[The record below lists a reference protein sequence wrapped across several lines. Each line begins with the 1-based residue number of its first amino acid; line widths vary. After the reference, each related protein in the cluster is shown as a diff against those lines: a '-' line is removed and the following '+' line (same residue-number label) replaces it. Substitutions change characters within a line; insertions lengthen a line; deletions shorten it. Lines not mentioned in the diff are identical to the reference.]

1 MSTPPSTPPGTPP
14 RTPPNAPAAASRTIA
29 AGGYSRPLPGFVECG
44 DTFVIERLPGEPA
57 GALLVALVDGLG
69 HGSEAGIAAQAAA
82 RTVLGHRELPPEQ
95 ILRHCDRQLHPT
107 RGAAMAVLRLEADG
121 RGEFCGIGNIEVQS
135 LAGRP
140 AGLFC
145 LPGIVGH
152 SVRILRTMPFT
163 MQSGDIYCLHS
174 DGVSGRGNLRA
185 FLPGAPRTVAR
196 SIVDAC
202 GRAHDDATAVV
213 LGYGAGAKLPADAA
227 GDGAPPAD
235 AAGDRDGDARSGPR
249 AVTGRAGQ

>member
-1 MSTPPSTPPGTPP
+1 MPPNTAPSTPAGTPA
-14 RTPPNAPAAASRTIA
+14 APSREIA

-44 DTFVIERLPGEPA
+44 DTFVIELLPGKPA
-57 GALLVALVDGLG
+57 GGLLVALVDGLG
-69 HGSEAGIAAQAAA
+69 HGNEAGVAAQAAA
-82 RTVLGHRELPPEQ
+82 RTVLGNRELPPDQ

-135 LAGRP
+135 LAGQP
-140 AGLFC
+140 ASLFC

-152 SVRILRTMPFT
+152 SVRTLRTMPFT

-185 FLPGAPRTVAR
+185 CLPGSPRTVAR
-196 SIVDAC
+196 RIVDAC

-213 LGYGAGAKLPADAA
+213 VGYGAGAKLPAETA
-227 GDGAPPAD
+227 GQ
-235 AAGDRDGDARSGPR
+235 RDGSITAN
-249 AVTGRAGQ
+249 VTLGRNHG

>member
-1 MSTPPSTPPGTPP
+1 MPVFVMVSVATST
-14 RTPPNAPAAASRTIA
+14 
-29 AGGYSRPLPGFVECG
+29 V
-44 DTFVIERLPGEPA
+44 
-57 GALLVALVDGLG
+57 
-69 HGSEAGIAAQAAA
+69 
-82 RTVLGHRELPPEQ
+82 
-95 ILRHCDRQLHPT
+95 
-107 RGAAMAVLRLEADG
+107 AVLRLEADG
-121 RGEFCGIGNIEVQS
+121 RGEFCGIGNVEVQS

-152 SVRILRTMPFT
+152 SVRTLRTMPFT
-163 MQSGDIYCLHS
+163 MQSGDIYCLHT

-213 LGYGAGAKLPADAA
+213 LGYGAGAKLPADAG
-227 GDGAPPAD
+227 GDG
-235 AAGDRDGDARSGPR
+235 GARRGPR
-249 AVTGRAGQ
+249 AVTGRAGQRAGSITTLREGL